1 MQSHSGP
8 EWLYVN
14 GMYGLA
20 FAFVFDVLWWAA
32 ATLPGAM
39 ETCTP
44 LQQGVSSSP
53 WASY

>member
-20 FAFVFDVLWWAA
+20 FAFVFDVLWWAV
-32 ATLPGAM
+32 ATLSKRIS
-39 ETCTP
+39 TLVT
-44 LQQGVSSSP
+44 S
-53 WASY
+53 